1 MSEAIEEDEVDCDCP
16 PEGLPAYMGTFAD
29 LMSLL
34 MCFFVLLLSFA
45 EMDALKFKTVVKSLE
60 DAFGVQR
67 EVRANEIPKG
77 TSIIAQEFS
86 PGEPRP
92 TPLKEVR
99 QDTID
104 ETRDALKVKMDAEA
118 KEKEQEKKT
127 AKEAEE
133 FKEALKTEIA
143 EGLIDVETQLNR
155 IVIRIREK
163 GSFSSGDAHLNR
175 EFIPIIDK
183 IQTVLAKTDGEI
195 AVAGHTDNIPI
206 NTPRYRSNWELSTSR
221 ATSVVHEL
229 LKSGEMSPERFIL
242 EGYADTRPLIT
253 NDTADN
259 RSRNRRVEIIIL
271 KSTAKDDVTKSIQN
285 LNSEFEEVESSVT
298 RVDAMGNPITSN
310 GE

>member
-1 MSEAIEEDEVDCDCP
+1 MSEEVEQVDCDCP

-45 EMDALKFKTVVKSLE
+45 EMDALKYKMVVKSL
-60 DAFGVQR
+60 DNAFGVQR
-67 EVRANEIPKG
+67 EVAANEIPKG

-92 TPLKEVR
+92 TPLKELR

-104 ETRDALKVKMDAEA
+104 ETRDALKVKMDAEDVAKQQA
-118 KEKEQEKKT
+118 KEIAE
-127 AKEAEE
+127 EAEI
-133 FKEALKTEIA
+133 FKKALEGEIE

-163 GSFSSGDAHLNR
+163 GSFQSGDARLNR
-175 EFIPIIDK
+175 EFLPILVK
-183 IQTVLAKTDGEI
+183 IRDVLAKTDGQI
-195 AVAGHTDNIPI
+195 AVAGHTDDVPI

-229 LKSGEMSPERFIL
+229 LKDDEMPPERFVL
-242 EGYADTRPLIT
+242 EGYADTQPLVP
-253 NDTADN
+253 NDNSEN
-259 RSRNRRVEIIIL
+259 RSRNRRVEVIVL
-271 KSTAKDDVTKSIQN
+271 KSTVKDAVTKSIEE
-285 LNSEFEEVESSVT
+285 LNRSYDSVE
-298 RVDAMGNPITSN
+298 GEITII
-310 GE
+310 E

>member
-1 MSEAIEEDEVDCDCP
+1 MSEIAEEEEHNCDCP
-16 PEGLPAYMGTFAD
+16 PEGLPAWLATFAD

-45 EMDALKFKTVVKSLE
+45 EMDALKYKMVVKSLD

-67 EVRANEIPKG
+67 EVAANAIPKG

-104 ETRDALKVKMDAEA
+104 ETRDALKVKMDAEDVAKQQA
-118 KEKEQEKKT
+118 KEIAE
-127 AKEAEE
+127 EAEA
-133 FKEALKTEIA
+133 FKKALEGEIA
-143 EGLIDVETQLNR
+143 EGLIDIETESNR

-163 GSFSSGDAHLNR
+163 GSFPSGDAKLNSA
-175 EFIPIIDK
+175 FLPIINK
-183 IQTVLAKTDGEI
+183 ISEVLAKTGGQI

-221 ATSVVHEL
+221 AASVVHEL
-229 LKSGEMSPERFIL
+229 LNSGDMPTERFVL
-242 EGYADTRPLIT
+242 EGYADTQPLTT
-253 NDTADN
+253 NDTAEN
-259 RSRNRRVEIIIL
+259 RAKNRRVEIIIVKAPIL
-271 KSTAKDDVTKSIQN
+271 DGVTKSIKA
-285 LNSEFEEVESSVT
+285 LNEKFNAVEGEVT
-298 RVDAMGNPITSN
+298 KN
-310 GE
+310 

>member
-1 MSEAIEEDEVDCDCP
+1 MSEQIDQTDCDCP

-45 EMDALKFKTVVKSLE
+45 EMDALKYKMVVKSL
-60 DAFGVQR
+60 DNAFGVQR
-67 EVRANEIPKG
+67 EVAANEIPKG

-104 ETRDALKVKMDAEA
+104 ETRDALKIKLDAEDVAKQQA
-118 KEKEQEKKT
+118 KEI
-127 AKEAEE
+127 AEE
-133 FKEALKTEIA
+133 VAKFKEALEDEIE
-143 EGLIDVETQLNR
+143 EGLIDVESQMNR

-163 GSFSSGDAHLNR
+163 GSFSSGDARLNR
-175 EFIPIIDK
+175 AFVPILDK
-183 IQTVLAKTDGEI
+183 IHDVLVKTNGQL

-229 LKSGEMSPERFIL
+229 LRKGEIPPTRFVL
-242 EGYADTRPLIT
+242 EGYAETQPLTT
-253 NDTADN
+253 NDTAAN
-259 RSRNRRVEIIIL
+259 RAKNRRVEIIVL
-271 KSTAKDDVTKSIQN
+271 KSTIIEDVTKSVDT
-285 LNSEFEEVESSVT
+285 LNHEYES
-298 RVDAMGNPITSN
+298 VDGEITILN

>member
-1 MSEAIEEDEVDCDCP
+1 MSEEVEQTDCDCP

-45 EMDALKFKTVVKSLE
+45 EMDALKYKMVVKSL
-60 DAFGVQR
+60 DNAFGVQR
-67 EVRANEIPKG
+67 EVAANEIPKG

-104 ETRDALKVKMDAEA
+104 ETRDALKIKLDAEDVA
-118 KEKEQEKKT
+118 KEI
-127 AKEAEE
+127 AKEIAEE
-133 FKEALKTEIA
+133 VEKFKEALEGEIE
-143 EGLIDVETQLNR
+143 EGLIDIESQMNR
-155 IVIRIREK
+155 IVIRIREQ
-163 GSFSSGDAHLNR
+163 GSFSSGDARLNR
-175 EFIPIIDK
+175 AFIPILDK
-183 IQTVLAKTDGEI
+183 IRDVLAKTNGQL

-229 LKSGEMSPERFIL
+229 LKTGEIPPERFVL
-242 EGYADTRPLIT
+242 EGYAETQPLTT
-253 NDTADN
+253 NDTAAN
-259 RSRNRRVEIIIL
+259 RAKNRRVEIIVL
-271 KSTAKDDVTKSIQN
+271 KSTIIEDVTKSIDT
-285 LNSEFEEVESSVT
+285 LSREYES
-298 RVDAMGNPITSN
+298 VDGEITIFN